1 MGLAVPILQRT
12 PEAWGPRDT
21 IVMDDNVRKIIGGAW
36 LLTLVSGSATT
47 VVAQPPPIRFT
58 NVSESHV
65 QPFGPTYLYRIGR
78 YEITNQEFAVF
89 LNDAWNNP
97 QTDGAA
103 FLSHDTPAGRVVLSG
118 DGTLVFEASAGGAIA
133 FDPAA
138 DDGAGAYRVAAGKE
152 RFPVVGVTWYGALK
166 FCNWLTLA
174 LGMTQPDQRA
184 YTEGPTAAD
193 WRPRTADPASYA
205 SNDLSA
211 AERQSL
217 VTQFRGFRLPMDDRA
232 AAAAPFNE
240 WYKAAAWLNG
250 PRANAVYGY
259 GRDTLAAPDA
269 NYRNSEDPWEA
280 GLAPVGFF
288 GVNGNRDHDDPDFG
302 WGFEPP
308 ETFLVRNTANGYG
321 LFDLTGNAA
330 EWVQDFGSTAGER
343 GIRGG
348 HFDSVIGSPLL
359 TNTARG
365 TRPANAASPQVGF
378 RIVQSPAS
386 GTIAA
391 DASVVRLEGYVGGS
405 YSPATV
411 DVQISH
417 TSPQALD
424 GLVVQSSGAWL
435 GVDGSAPT
443 FAPPVDDTI
452 VTLTVK
458 DDALPTPPAA
468 PAPPGNF
475 ALVPATDVQ
484 LGGPTYDYWMA
495 RAEVTNTEFAAF
507 LNEARTNAAG
517 PATDAR
523 SSHMYF
529 DTDTGDVYLHD
540 QAAGAVGTAA
550 PSPTIV
556 TKLYDAG
563 IGRIR
568 FLNGAHTVASGYEDH
583 PVVGVSWFGAVK
595 YCNWRSIKEGI
606 PSDLLAYTEAPSPNF
621 GAWRPITA
629 DDVSWS
635 PGAFPPAAR
644 DRLVRDTLGYR
655 LPMDDERVAAAAFNE
670 WHKAAS
676 YRGLDGAGVASFG
689 ALYGF
694 GRDVIT
700 TSDANFAVGG
710 ANAADGTTPIDY
722 FDGVRALFV
731 APSAC
736 DIRNPPTTRTS
747 ATENGYAL
755 LGAAGNVAEWMQ
767 DFGAAAGERGT
778 RGGSWRDPMDSA
790 LLTTTA
796 RGSRPAELPADDV
809 GFRIVRGT
817 GHLTTVTITEG
828 VFGGV
833 ARRHFLFDLREPLEF
848 TPRIDPEFSWLY
860 RNGYAPTGYAFSF
873 TNHSAADMDWKLAVD
888 ADWLHAAVAGTGP
901 PDQEVSGTIA
911 PGTLLSAA
919 VLTNAAA
926 QTLPPGEHVATLALT
941 NETSGTVLMRNVR
954 ATVSPPLQLASD
966 APDPLPFTGLP
977 GGPFA
982 IHEGTP
988 QSSLVRD
995 YTLSGLVDFGLDYEV
1010 TVSHPWLTVEPA
1022 DELTGTFAPG
1032 ATLPLTVATNDEAAL
1047 LSVGSHSA
1055 QLRVSFTDPAN
1066 GNAAGS
1072 VAWPVTLTVRDWL
1085 NVTQPAEPWSIPFA
1099 GGAAVGAA
1107 QSYQIGNSS
1116 GPPIEVAICADADWL
1131 DVSPDFVEVFPGE
1144 FAEVILS
1151 VNDAA
1156 QELLDGDYRANVV
1169 FENALTGEQHVRRA
1183 ELLIDEELFVLPAQP
1198 TVARGVAG
1206 GLILPPGTVYS
1217 LVNASGRAVDW
1228 RADLVYAA
1236 GSGAGWLRVNGQ
1248 SAAAGTLASGETQ
1261 NLVVSFDPAQTAAL
1275 SAGSHQ
1281 ATVTILDTTNGRS
1294 FDRPVSVTLVVPALS
1309 VDEVV
1314 VPATPPQPNGPAYS
1328 FAMGRFEVTN
1338 AEFVTFLND
1347 ALANPANERGAYLFF
1362 DSLTGDVFAN
1372 YDEIGEVGVGPG
1384 TRTVKLFSPTPT
1396 GQVTFDGAAYAVNTA
1411 PLDYTNHPVTG
1422 VSWYGALKFCN
1433 WLTVDQGLFPADRC
1447 YHEASAWTIN
1457 AWRPVSVSEA
1467 AWASRDLID
1476 SERQAL
1482 VTTCRGYRLPM
1493 DDGYHNADP
1502 ATDAADAYNEW
1513 YKAAAWQPA
1522 IGVNRL
1528 FGFGRDVL
1536 TVTGPNA
1543 GRDANF
1549 RCSGDPFE
1557 NPLDCMVG
1565 GSTPVGYYGG
1575 TNQSAAYVALPN
1587 ANAFGLFDLTGN
1599 VYEWMQGRYSTQSG
1613 NLAHRTVRG
1622 GSWNDPAT
1630 GAALRNHARTFAPVA
1645 FTSAQIGFRVVRT
1658 LPADGDIDR
1667 DGDVDLVDFLL
1678 MGAQFGGP
1686 GGAPSTAWSAFDL
1699 DGDGDIDLADFAAFQ
1714 GLYSG

>member
-1 MGLAVPILQRT
+1 MLYART
-12 PEAWGPRDT
+12 RRDT
-21 IVMDDNVRKIIGGAW
+21 IVMDDNFGKLVGGAL
-36 LLTLVSGSATT
+36 LLTAACGIAAP
-47 VVAQPPPIRFT
+47 VVAQPPPIRFA

-78 YEITNQEFAVF
+78 YEITNEEFVVF
-89 LNDAWNNP
+89 LNDARANP
-97 QTDGAA
+97 QTDGGA
-103 FLSHDTPAGRVVLSG
+103 FLSHDTTAGRVALTG
-118 DGTLVFEASAGGAIA
+118 DGTLVFDASAGGAIN
-133 FDPAA
+133 FDAAA
-138 DDGAGAYRVAAGKE
+138 DDGAGAYLVAAGKE
-152 RFPVVGVTWYGALK
+152 RFPVVGVSWYGALK

-174 LGMTQPDQRA
+174 QGMTQPDQRA

-193 WRPRTADPASYA
+193 WRPRTADPATYA
-205 SNDLSA
+205 TNNLSA
-211 AERQSL
+211 AERQAL

-232 AAAAPFNE
+232 AAAAAFNE

-250 PRANAVYGY
+250 PRINTVYGF

-269 NYRNSEDPWEA
+269 NYRDSGDPWET
-280 GLAPVGFF
+280 GLTPVGFF
-288 GVNGNRDHDDPDFG
+288 GVNGNRAHDDPDFG

-330 EWVQDFGSTAGER
+330 EWVQDFGAAAGER

-359 TNTARG
+359 TNSARG

-378 RIVQSPAS
+378 RIVQTPVS
-386 GTIAA
+386 GSIAA
-391 DASVVRLEGYVGGS
+391 GASVVRIEGYVGGS

-424 GLVVQSSGAWL
+424 GLVVQSSAAWL
-435 GVDGSAPT
+435 VVDGSAPT
-443 FAPPVDDTI
+443 FAPPANATL

-475 ALVPATDVQ
+475 ALVPATDAQ
-484 LGGPTYDYWMA
+484 SGGPDYDYWIA
-495 RAEVTNTEFAAF
+495 RAEVTNAEFAAF
-507 LNEARTNAAG
+507 LNDARTNAAG
-517 PATDAR
+517 PAPDAR
-523 SSHMYF
+523 STHMYF
-529 DTDTGDVYLHD
+529 DTDSGDVYLHD
-540 QAAGAVGTAA
+540 RAAGEIGTAA
-550 PSPTIV
+550 PTPTIV
-556 TKLYDAG
+556 TKFYDAT

-568 FLNGAHTVASGYEDH
+568 FSNGAYVVTPGYQDH

-595 YCNWRSIKEGI
+595 YCNWRSLKEGI
-606 PSDLLAYTEAPSPNF
+606 PADLLAYAEAPSPNLS
-621 GAWRPITA
+621 AWRPNTA
-629 DDVSWS
+629 DDISWA
-635 PGAFPPAAR
+635 PGGFVPAAR

-655 LPMDDERVAAAAFNE
+655 LPMDDESAAAAAFNE

-676 YRGLDGAGVASFG
+676 YRGLDSAGVPTFG
-689 ALYGF
+689 ATFGF
-694 GRDVIT
+694 GRDTLT
-700 TSDANFAVGG
+700 TSDANFAGSG
-710 ANAADGTTPIDY
+710 ANAADGTTPVDY

-736 DIRNPPTTRTS
+736 DIRNPPTTRTN

-767 DFGAAAGERGT
+767 DFGAAASERGT
-778 RGGSWRDPMDSA
+778 RGGSWRDPVDSA

-796 RGSRPAELPADDV
+796 RGSRPADLPADDV

-817 GHLTTVTITEG
+817 GHLTTVTITES

-848 TPRIDPEFSWLY
+848 TPRIDPQFSWLY

-888 ADWLHAAVAGTGP
+888 ADWLHAAVAGAGP
-901 PDQEVSGTIA
+901 PDREVSGTIA
-911 PGTLLSAA
+911 PGTTLGAA
-919 VLTNAAA
+919 VLTNVAA
-926 QTLPPGEHVATLALT
+926 QTLPPGEHVATLTLT
-941 NETSGTVLMRNVR
+941 NETSGTMLTRKVR
-954 ATVSPPLQLASD
+954 VTVSPPLQLASD

-988 QSSLVRD
+988 QSSLLRN
-995 YTLSGLVDFGLDYEV
+995 YTLSGLVDFPLDYGI
-1010 TVSHPWLTVEPA
+1010 TVNRPWLTIEPA
-1022 DELTGTFAPG
+1022 DELTGTLSPG
-1032 ATLPLTVATNDEAAL
+1032 ATLPLTVATNGEAATL
-1047 LSVGSHSA
+1047 PVGTHTA
-1055 QLRVSFTDPAN
+1055 QLRVGFTDPAN
-1066 GNAAGS
+1066 GEGAGS
-1072 VAWPVTLTVRDWL
+1072 VVQPVTLIVRDWL
-1085 NVTQPAEPWSIPFA
+1085 TVTQPAEPWSIPFA
-1099 GGAAVGAA
+1099 NGAAVGSA
-1107 QSYQIGNSS
+1107 QTYRISNPS

-1144 FAEVILS
+1144 VADVILS
-1151 VNDAA
+1151 VNNAA
-1156 QELLDGDYRANVV
+1156 LELLDGDFRANVV
-1169 FENALTGEQHVRRA
+1169 FENALTGVQHLRRV
-1183 ELLIDEELFVLPAQP
+1183 ELLIDEDFFVLPAQS

-1217 LVNASGRAVDW
+1217 LVNASGAAANWTAAVT
-1228 RADLVYAA
+1228 YAA
-1236 GSGAGWLRVNGQ
+1236 GSGSGWLRVNGQ
-1248 SAAAGTLASGETQ
+1248 SSAAGSIATDETQ
-1261 NLVVSFDPAQTAAL
+1261 NLVVSIDPAQTAAL
-1275 SAGSHQ
+1275 SAGTHQ
-1281 ATVTILDTTNGRS
+1281 ATVNILDTTHGRS
-1294 FDRPVSVTLVVPALS
+1294 FDRTVSVTLLVPALS
-1309 VDEVV
+1309 VEEVV
-1314 VPATPPQPNGPAYS
+1314 VPATPAQPNGPAYS

-1362 DSLTGDVFAN
+1362 DSLTGDVYAN
-1372 YDEIGEVGVGPG
+1372 YDALGEVAAGPG
-1384 TRTVKLFSPTPT
+1384 TRTVKLFSPSAG
-1396 GQVTFDGAAYAVNTA
+1396 GQITLNGTAYALNTA
-1411 PLDYTNHPVTG
+1411 PLDYTSHPVTG

-1433 WLTVDQGLFPADRC
+1433 WLTIDQGLFPADRC

-1482 VTTCRGYRLPM
+1482 VTTCRGFRLPM
-1493 DDGYHNADP
+1493 DDGYHNPDP

-1522 IGVNRL
+1522 NGVNRL

-1557 NPLDCMVG
+1557 IPLDCMVG

-1587 ANAFGLFDLTGN
+1587 ANAFGLFDLSGN

-1622 GSWNDPAT
+1622 GSWNDPAA
-1630 GAALRNHARTFAPVA
+1630 GAALRNTARTFAPVA

-1678 MGAQFGGP
+1678 MGAQFSGP
-1686 GGAPSTAWSAFDL
+1686 GGAPATAWSAFDL

-1714 GLYSG
+1714 SLYSG